1 MFFVN
6 TYQKKYPLPK
16 QIYKEIRFWL
26 KYYKRYRQNG
36 KTNKTI
42 LFYPRFPD
50 RKTVIKKILDHLNY
64 NITTC
69 MNLPYE
75 RTIHWQDTTFREYDD
90 TISEIA
96 IKEEVI
102 NFNCKDISKPTVDS
116 LHEKVFGYS
125 TVVDPQIFEGRCV
138 KKSILNAKH
147 DGIIIDCPAGNE
159 PQEGFFYQRLID
171 NQYDEHVV
179 EDIRVSI
186 IGDTIPFV
194 ILKYK
199 PVDKRFG
206 GFRKNQ
212 DGVKAPVV
220 METDDVLT
228 KDEQEKI
235 TQLCNEIGLDIGELD
250 ALRNRQ
256 DGRIYVI
263 DINNTPTGPSHLT
276 EDELNIAVKRLSEAF
291 EKEFLNKNN

>member
-16 QIYKEIRFWL
+16 QIYKEVRFWL
-26 KYYKRYRQNG
+26 KYYKRYYKNG
-36 KTNKTI
+36 KVHKNI

-50 RKTVIKKILDHLNY
+50 RKTVIKKILDDLNY

-69 MNLPYE
+69 MKLPYE
-75 RTIHWQDTTFREYDD
+75 RIVHWQDTTFRQYDD
-90 TISEIA
+90 AVRELAS
-96 IKEEVI
+96 KEKVI
-102 NFNCKDISKPTVDS
+102 NFNCKDISKPTVDR

-125 TVVDPQIFEGRCV
+125 TVVDPQNFEGRCV
-138 KKSILNAKH
+138 KKSVLNAKH
-147 DGIIIDCPAGNE
+147 DGIILNCPVNDE
-159 PQEGFFYQRLID
+159 PQEGYFYQRLID
-171 NQYDEHVV
+171 NQYDEQVV

-186 IGDTIPFV
+186 IGDSIPFV

-220 METDDVLT
+220 KETDDVLS
-228 KDEQEKI
+228 KEEQQKI
-235 TQLCNEIGLDIGELD
+235 IELCNEIGLDIGELD
-250 ALRNRQ
+250 ALRNRE
-256 DGRIYVI
+256 DGKVYVI

-276 EDELNIAVKRLSEAF
+276 EDELSFAVSRLSAAF
-291 EKEFLNKNN
+291 EKEFLS